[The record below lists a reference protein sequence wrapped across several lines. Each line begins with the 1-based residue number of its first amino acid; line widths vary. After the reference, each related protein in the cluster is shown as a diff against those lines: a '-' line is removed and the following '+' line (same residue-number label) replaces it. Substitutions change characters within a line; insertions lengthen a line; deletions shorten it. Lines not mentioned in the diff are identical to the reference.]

1 MKLYHSHN
9 LNPRVAVAVAC
20 HLKSPFRI
28 STRSPGQIERF
39 RSVNPNA
46 LVQSLSIKR
55 EHYGRPTQSHADYPK
70 YRVRIFGGRTRT
82 RLR

>member
-39 RSVNPNA
+39 RSVNRGPLDFRA
-46 LVQSLSIKR
+46 KSAATLSR
-55 EHYGRPTQSHADYPK
+55 
-70 YRVRIFGGRTRT
+70 
-82 RLR
+82 